1 MASAA
6 GFAASP
12 GIVMIDPVFTT
23 TNPAPADG
31 VTSRTV
37 IRKPRGR
44 PSSAGLSENE
54 YWVLAMQT
62 GASASPKDSSRSSS
76 AVTPGW
82 KSTPSAP

>member
-6 GFAASP
+6 GLAARP
-12 GIVMIDPVFTT
+12 GMVMIDPVFTT

-44 PSSAGLSENE
+44 PSSAGSSENE
-54 YWVLAMQT
+54 YCVLAIHT
-62 GASASPKDSSRSSS
+62 GAFARPNDSRRSSS
-76 AVTPGW
+76 AVTPRW
-82 KSTPSAP
+82 KSTPEAP